1 MKKFKQRRVGGALA
15 VLLAIVCLAVA
26 IALPVATTPALAAE
40 ADGTSPGQTA
50 SKNIWSNRYT
60 WNWASTVKSYIEATS
75 DGGYDRVEWTDNA
88 LHIEHYDSR
97 FSFVSGQTIDASTYT
112 PTGASDVYWGGYF
125 KGSQYRFVV
134 TGQENPN
141 QSDDVAVVRVTKY
154 SMDWKCLASIEYSG
168 INVYSPFDAG
178 SLRMT
183 ESNGELWIRT
193 CHTMYGEVHH
203 QANMTF
209 RIRESDLAK
218 LDSETSVSNYGS
230 KFGYASHSFNQYI
243 VAAGGKIYA
252 ADHGDAYPRMITV
265 KDITPSSSGTSYP
278 IIKFKGSTGDNYTGA
293 TLDGFESANDGA
305 SLIAVGTLADQ
316 DKTFA
321 NSSSDDESG
330 SRNVWVGVVSTADGS
345 VAVKNITSYAFD
357 DASTATSPVLAKL
370 SENKFLLMWSTRKK
384 DDYYYTYGPVQYAFM
399 DAAGN
404 LTSSVSSFDGSLSD
418 CHPVVVGNNVVWY
431 STGVSRKGE
440 YGYTELVASAPTFY
454 SLDIT
459 TGKVTSKKP
468 SVPMYRLYNQWSGE
482 HLFTLSKDEVDS
494 LTSIGWKYEGVAWQS
509 PIGSDSPVYRLY
521 NPYSG
526 DHFYTSSEN
535 EYNSLGEIGWNQEGV
550 AFYSA
555 DSTSGKPIYRLFNR
569 WLTQGTHLF
578 TTSADEYQ
586 YLGSIGWSQEG
597 TAFYSL

>member
-1 MKKFKQRRVGGALA
+1 MKKSKQRRVGRALA
-15 VLLAIVCLAVA
+15 VLLAIVCMAVA
-26 IALPVATTPALAAE
+26 IALPVATTPALAVQP
-40 ADGTSPGQTA
+40 DGTSQGQIASENIWTNDYVWNWGQTIT
-50 SKNIWSNRYT
+50 SH
-60 WNWASTVKSYIEATS
+60 IEATS
-75 DGGYDRVEWTDNA
+75 DGGYDRVEWTDKS
-88 LHIEHYDSR
+88 LHVEHYDSR

-112 PTGASDVYWGGYF
+112 PTGASDVLWGGYF
-125 KGSQYRFVV
+125 KGAQYRFVV
-134 TGQENPN
+134 TGQSNPN
-141 QSDDVAVVRVTKY
+141 ESDDVAVVRVTKY
-154 SMDWKCLASIEYSG
+154 SMDWKYLASIEYSG
-168 INVYSPFDAG
+168 INVYTPFDAG
-178 SLRMT
+178 SLRMA
-183 ESNGELWIRT
+183 ESDGELWIRT
-193 CHTMYGEVHH
+193 CHTMYGEIHH

-209 RIRESDLAK
+209 RIRESDLEK
-218 LDSETSVSNYGS
+218 LGSETSVSNYGS
-230 KFGYASHSFNQYI
+230 DYGYVSHSFNQYI

-252 ADHGDAYPRMITV
+252 ADLGDAYPRMITA
-265 KDITPSSSGTSYP
+265 KDITPSSSGTRYP
-278 IIKFKGSTGDNYTGA
+278 IITFKGSIGENYTGA
-293 TLDGFESANDGA
+293 TFDGFESANSGA

-321 NSSSDDESG
+321 SSSTVDTRG
-330 SRNVWVGVVSTADGS
+330 SRNVWVGVVSTTDGS

-357 DASTATSPVLAKL
+357 DANTATSPVLVKL

-384 DDYYYTYGPVQYAFM
+384 DGYTYGPVQYAFI

-404 LTSSVSSFDGSLSD
+404 LTSGVSSFDGSLSD

-431 STGVSRKGE
+431 STGVSRKDE
-440 YGYTELVASAPTFY
+440 YGYTGLVASAPTFY
-454 SLDIT
+454 SLDIA

-509 PIGSDSPVYRLY
+509 PSFSLDPVYRLY

-526 DHFYTSSEN
+526 DHFYTSDWSEY
-535 EYNSLGEIGWNQEGV
+535 EYLGSIGWNQEGV

-555 DSTSGKPIYRLFNR
+555 SSATGKPIYRLFNR

-578 TTSADEYQ
+578 TTDYDEYQ
-586 YLGSIGWSQEG
+586 YLGGIGWSQEG

>member
-1 MKKFKQRRVGGALA
+1 MKKFKQWGVGRVLA
-15 VLLAIVCLAVA
+15 VLLAIVSLAVA
-26 IALPVATTPALAAE
+26 IALPVAATPALAAE

-50 SKNIWSNRYT
+50 SENIWTNGYA
-60 WNWASTVKSYIEATS
+60 WNWGQIVTSHIEATS

-88 LHIEHYDSR
+88 LHVEHYDSK

-134 TGQENPN
+134 TGQKNPN
-141 QSDDVAVVRVTKY
+141 QSDEVAVVRVTKY
-154 SMDWKCLASIEYSG
+154 SMDWKYLASIEYSG
-168 INVYSPFDAG
+168 INVYEPFHFG

-193 CHTMYGEVHH
+193 CHTMYGEIHH

-218 LDSETSVSNYGS
+218 LGSETSSENDDS
-230 KFGYASHSFNQYI
+230 FGYASHSFNQYI
-243 VAAGGKIYA
+243 IASGGKIYA
-252 ADHGDAYPRMITV
+252 ADHGDAYPRMILAW
-265 KDITPSSSGTSYP
+265 DISPSLGGRIKSYELVS
-278 IIKFKGSTGDNYTGA
+278 FKGETGDNYTGA

-321 NSSSDDESG
+321 NSGSDDESG
-330 SRNVWVGVVSTADGS
+330 SRNVWIGVVSTADGS
-345 VAVKNITSYAFD
+345 VTIKDITSYAFD
-357 DASTATSPVLAKL
+357 DADTADSPVLVKL
-370 SENKFLLMWSTRKK
+370 NENKFLLMWSTVKK
-384 DDYYYTYGPVQYAFM
+384 DDYTFGPVQYAFV

-404 LTSSVSSFDGSLSD
+404 LTSGISSFDGSLSD
-418 CHPVVVGNNVVWY
+418 CHPVVVGNDVVWY
-431 STGVSRKGE
+431 STGVWRKGE
-440 YGYTELVASAPTFY
+440 YDNAERVASAPTFY
-454 SLDIT
+454 SLDTT

-482 HLFTLSKDEVDS
+482 HLFTLSKDEVNS
-494 LTSIGWKYEGVAWQS
+494 LTGIGWKYEGVAWQS
-509 PIGSDSPVYRLY
+509 PVGSNSPVYRLY

-526 DHFYTSSEN
+526 DHFYTSSWD
-535 EYNSLGEIGWNQEGV
+535 EYSSLGRIGWNQEGIS
-550 AFYSA
+550 FYSA
-555 DSTSGKPIYRLFNR
+555 DASTGKPIYRLFNR

-586 YLGSIGWSQEG
+586 YLGSIGWNQERI
-597 TAFYSL
+597 AFYSL